1 MIIRICAFTKTGW
14 EQVATIEN
22 KFTEHIFE
30 RRPSDITLQ
39 DWVGEAFSMKAP
51 LIFIGAVGIAVRS
64 IASFVTDKLTDSPVI
79 VIDENAKYVIPILS
93 SHVGGAAPLAR
104 ELALRLGAE
113 AVITTSTD
121 VHSLFSVDSFAVENG
136 LEIINR
142 DGIRKVSTKLLDEGS
157 VKISVAPGI
166 QILNDEPPKELR
178 LVDYILDSNEG
189 KEEEPLA
196 DIIISYEESDVS
208 RAGILLRPREYIL
221 GIGCKKGT
229 SEESVRNAV
238 EHVLRSSNLSMRE
251 IATIASIDMKSKEYG
266 LVLYAQKEK
275 KPLITY
281 SADLLALVEGEFSE
295 SSFVQS
301 VTGVSNVCERA
312 AVCYAGQGAEVIIP
326 KHAVDGVTV
335 AVVRRNVLLR
345 F

>member
-166 QILNDEPPKELR
+166 QILN
-178 LVDYILDSNEG
+178 
-189 KEEEPLA
+189 
-196 DIIISYEESDVS
+196 
-208 RAGILLRPREYIL
+208 
-221 GIGCKKGT
+221 
-229 SEESVRNAV
+229 
-238 EHVLRSSNLSMRE
+238 
-251 IATIASIDMKSKEYG
+251 
-266 LVLYAQKEK
+266 
-275 KPLITY
+275 
-281 SADLLALVEGEFSE
+281 
-295 SSFVQS
+295 
-301 VTGVSNVCERA
+301 
-312 AVCYAGQGAEVIIP
+312 
-326 KHAVDGVTV
+326 
-335 AVVRRNVLLR
+335 
-345 F
+345 